1 MVKHCPECG
10 YKLEK
15 EYKYCPECGFEIKKI
30 EEENKGTENTASTIE
45 TDSSSAEKIICDN
58 CGEENDKSNMIC
70 SSCGVKLLPGAAEKT
85 AQPVLNKKIRES
97 KPAEKKPQ
105 VNINNKWK
113 VLKQEKPGVRTK
125 KELNTVKTVTI
136 VAIGLGI
143 ALVILIFSGV
153 LNSIIIPG
161 SSSSSSSSSATNN
174 NQSSGVDLANVQKI
188 NDLENV
194 IKNNPKDTASILEL
208 AHLKNDAGMFEQA
221 IINYK
226 QYLALVP
233 TDPDARI
240 DMGICY
246 YNLQNY
252 PTAIAEMEQAIKYDP
267 KHQIGYLDLGIVNL
281 AAGNF
286 DKSKQWL
293 KEAVDLDPNSEYGKK
308 AEELLKSHSNQSNG
322 GQ

>member
-1 MVKHCPECG
+1 MFKHCPECG

-15 EYKYCPECGFEIKKI
+15 EYKFCPECGCELKKI
-30 EEENKGTENTASTIE
+30 EQVKPEVENTPQFISPQE
-45 TDSSSAEKIICDN
+45 QSSEKIICDN
-58 CGEENDKSNMIC
+58 CGEENSKENIVC
-70 SSCGVKLLPGAAEKT
+70 SSCGVKLQPGVIEK
-85 AQPVLNKKIRES
+85 PPKFES
-97 KPAEKKPQ
+97 KKSQKFSTSIGKKPQ
-105 VNINNKWK
+105 AVQNNKIK
-113 VLKQEKPGVRTK
+113 YVKSEPHAVKKQ
-125 KELNTVKTVTI
+125 LNMVKTITI
-136 VAIGLGI
+136 VAVGLGI
-143 ALVILIFSGV
+143 AIALLIFSGV
-153 LNSIIIPG
+153 LNSVIVPD
-161 SSSSSSSSSATNN
+161 SSTSSPSNNN

-188 NDLENV
+188 NELEGV

-208 AHLKNDAGMFEQA
+208 AHLKNDGGMYQQA

-252 PTAIAEMEQAIKYDP
+252 PTAVAEMQKAIQYDP

-286 DKSKQWL
+286 VKSKEWL
-293 KEAVDLDPNSEYGKK
+293 KKAVDLDPNSEYGKK
-308 AEELLKSHSNQSNG
+308 AEELLKSHMNQTNG
-322 GQ
+322 GK